1 MNNANLDQ
9 SLTDLNQIIKD
20 LADAAHRPVAQ
31 EITQF
36 LEFRAK
42 KGTDNYGKGVIWSG
56 QGYTKQFVYNSH
68 PDRFFSSESIDLDNK
83 KTFSIGGV
91 PVLSEIEL
99 GNTVTKSSLQ
109 SVGRLRGLIVDGSV
123 SINQYLFYNAA
134 CDRLGLGTE
143 APNAGFSV
151 AEMGIEVMLG
161 TTGNMQGM
169 VGTFAST
176 DFNIVTDNTPRITV
190 SASGNIQL
198 GNLNR
203 NPVQVSINGK
213 LAVGVTN
220 PDPAVDLHVAGSIRF
235 GNRLHSYASEPPRE
249 GNHNVSDIIWNTNPT
264 VGRNVGWICLRAG
277 NPGSWYPFGEIK
289 ERG

>member
-190 SASGNIQL
+190 SASGNIQ
-198 GNLNR
+198 
-203 NPVQVSINGK
+203 
-213 LAVGVTN
+213 
-220 PDPAVDLHVAGSIRF
+220 F